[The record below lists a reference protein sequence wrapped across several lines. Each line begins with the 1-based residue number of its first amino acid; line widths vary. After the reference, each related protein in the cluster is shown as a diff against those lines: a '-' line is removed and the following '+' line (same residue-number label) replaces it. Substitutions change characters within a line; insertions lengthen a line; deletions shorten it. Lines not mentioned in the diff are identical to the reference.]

1 MTAADIVVNTSELI
15 AILCAVGIATCA
27 LRWSSAVHRNYL
39 FAFGV
44 FLLGSMIREVTVHYY
59 GVTGWPPDALV
70 WSGVSRL
77 IQIAG
82 IALFIRASLAKVC
95 GEWGWIAVLV
105 VAMVGAWLIR

>member
-1 MTAADIVVNTSELI
+1 MIAADIVINTSELI
-15 AILCAVGIATCA
+15 AILCAAGIATCA
-27 LRWSSAVHRNYL
+27 LRWSSAVHRDYL

-44 FLLGSMIREVTVHYY
+44 FLLGSMIREATVYYY
-59 GVTGWPPDALV
+59 GVTGWPQDALI
-70 WSGVSRL
+70 WSGLSRV

-105 VAMVGAWLIR
+105 AAMVGAWIVQ